1 MEAKNMPKETF
12 TAAVVFPKRPR
23 DKVFAAIFQPTPSDI
38 FYPDFTAGNKPRYYI
53 WSVRGLAALLFM
65 LSFFPPSSEY
75 TLDPAGVCSLMV
87 L

>member
-38 FYPDFTAGNKPRYYI
+38 FYPDFTAGNKPAVLYLERARAGRYFI
-53 WSVRGLAALLFM
+53 HAEV
-65 LSFFPPSSEY
+65 FFPSPQNTLSILHAEY
-75 TLDPAGVCSLMV
+75 AV
-87 L
+87 